1 MEPIDVALVS
11 GGWFLPEADLSLLLL
26 LLLLPDNLNEV
37 SPLESPLLAAR
48 YLMHIPICVVFYP
61 PHHHLSPRPH
71 HNCQVLPVTI
81 FFLLLSAIVRL
92 DAAFLDDVVQVEIP
106 AQHNFVSTFYSF
118 AIYTYRVF
126 FPSSKQLI

>member
-1 MEPIDVALVS
+1 MEPIDVGLVS
-11 GGWFLPEADLSLLLL
+11 GGWFLPEADLSLLL

-48 YLMHIPICVVFYP
+48 YLMHIPIFVVFYP

-92 DAAFLDDVVQVEIP
+92 DAALLDDVVQVEIP
-106 AQHNFVSTFYSF
+106 ANTILDQHFTHFV
-118 AIYTYRVF
+118 VL
-126 FPSSKQLI
+126 QLYISLMNRLSVN